1 MALIGA
7 AIGSLFSGTISDKI
21 GRKPVIL
28 IADALFTIGAF
39 MMAFA
44 PSIAFLMLGRVVVG
58 LGIGAAA

>member
-7 AIGSLFSGTISDKI
+7 AIGSLFSGAISDKI
-21 GRKPVIL
+21 GRKPVIM
-28 IADALFTIGAF
+28 IADALFTIGAI

-44 PSIAFLMLGRVVVG
+44 PSIGFLMLGRVVIG